1 MKKLKKVLKIILI
14 IILILVALILIN
26 AIRNY
31 IIVGKLQKKKAFL
44 QLDIIM
50 RQPGLQ
56 I

>member
-1 MKKLKKVLKIILI
+1 MIVRIIGTLEKLLKSQHVQNLEKKLLP
-14 IILILVALILIN
+14 VAS
-26 AIRNY
+26 
-31 IIVGKLQKKKAFL
+31 VGKLQKKKTFL